1 MKLVN
6 GFDLMKFAKEHGYV
20 LPAFNT
26 TNMELTKAIVKGL
39 NMAHLPGYVQIS
51 SNNLRLSDPETIAY
65 LTKKALA
72 DTDTPIGLH
81 LDHGKSYEDV
91 RACVDAGFTSI
102 MIDASHLPFEEN
114 IKAVRR
120 AADYCHF
127 YGIPVEAELGAIGGK
142 EDDIVNEANA
152 KTDPDMVAD
161 FVEKTQCDTL
171 AVAIGNVHGL
181 VAKPH
186 IDLPLLK
193 TLSEVSPVPLVLHG
207 GSGIPFD
214 IIHQAVKYNL
224 IKINYGADLRR
235 AFVSTYGQAYVKD
248 NRETNV
254 IELSLAAVDNV
265 AAVARDLVTTINE
278 KTA

>member
-181 VAKPH
+181 VAQPH
-186 IDLPLLK
+186 IDLSLLK

-235 AFVSTYGQAYVKD
+235 AFVSTYGQAYAKD

>member
-65 LTKKALA
+65 LVKKAMV

-152 KTDPDMVAD
+152 KTNPDMVAD

-193 TLSEVSPVPLVLHG
+193 TLSEVSSVPLVLHG

-214 IIHQAVKYNL
+214 IIHQAVNYNL

-235 AFVSTYGQAYVKD
+235 AFVSTYGQAYDRD

-265 AAVARDLVTTINE
+265 AAVARDLVTTINQ